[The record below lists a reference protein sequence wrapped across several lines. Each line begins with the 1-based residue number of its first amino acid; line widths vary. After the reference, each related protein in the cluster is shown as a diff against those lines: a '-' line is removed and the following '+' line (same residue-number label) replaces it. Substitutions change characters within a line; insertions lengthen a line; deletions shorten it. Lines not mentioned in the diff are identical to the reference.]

1 MAAKKIEI
9 FENTLLKL
17 LIRRGLD
24 ADRMSIVLTE
34 SELGYTTDTKRLYI
48 GDGSTL
54 GGLIVGNKF
63 LGEAVDH
70 TTFTEGGLGDFAFNN
85 TTNKLY
91 AKTVSS
97 WLEIG
102 GVYDA
107 GNTTILINNNNQIT
121 VGTLSAG
128 NVATDLL
135 GNSLELDTN
144 NRVSLSGIGIS
155 TDSIVARTGSYL
167 KLPKQL
173 SINNVNYD
181 WPVGGIGSNLFL
193 KTDISGDLSWSPA
206 IAPAT
211 YFFNSS
217 GGPIPVGTIMPYV
230 SANGAPYGW
239 LLCNG
244 QEVNGSTY
252 PALSAVIGESFGSST
267 PGTTF
272 KVPNYI
278 NSALYGVNNNPASST
293 IFAIAS
299 GSNSALS
306 ARGSLLIIK
315 AIPDTLVQSSL
326 IITDSLSATVNN
338 ITQTSIA
345 FSPLS
350 GNIAIGLPT
359 FFENSQTV
367 NSGTSFEIDE
377 YGRVTSLNLSSAAG
391 NPLSAGIVT
400 APNGTNVYNNTSPIV
415 FLQQPVQ
422 IITTGANNQ
431 SFSIQVFP
439 EITDYTGVPIA
450 GNPKVSP
457 DAKNVILETYIDG
470 KGSKFIWTAPNISLL
485 GGAQNEVA
493 SPYELLLGSV
503 QAGNSKDRGRNV
515 SQAFAPLSASNTGS
529 LQLAFRSNNSGG
541 NNFYVKIVGYTR

>member
-70 TTFTEGGLGDFAFNN
+70 TTFTDGGLGDLAFNN

-107 GNTTILINNNNQIT
+107 SNTTILINNNNQIT

-128 NVATDLL
+128 NVAADLL

-391 NPLSAGIVT
+391 SPLSAGIVT

-422 IITTGANNQ
+422 IITTGVNNQ

-439 EITDYTGVPIA
+439 VITDHTGAAID
-450 GNPKVSP
+450 GSPKVSP

-485 GGAQNEVA
+485 GAQNESG
-493 SPYELLLGSV
+493 SPYEFLLGSV
-503 QAGNSKDRGRNV
+503 QSGNSKDRGRNV

-529 LQLAFRSNNSGG
+529 LQLAFRSNNSSGS
-541 NNFYVKIVGYTR
+541 NFYVKIVGYTR